1 MKRIAPLALALL
13 LAAGALL
20 AGCAA
25 GPQARKALYDLG
37 PLPAQQGVALPAL
50 PPVAVADM
58 QVPAWLD
65 STRFYY
71 RLHYA
76 NGQQPHAYAQAR
88 WTMTPAQLLQQ
99 RLKARIAQHGG
110 IALAAS
116 HGALNV
122 PVLRIEADDFTH
134 SFASPDQSSGHVALR
149 ASVFR
154 GRALLA
160 HRNFQRQVPAPSADA
175 EGGAQALADASD
187 AAIADMI
194 AWLGTLNLK

>member
-1 MKRIAPLALALL
+1 MKRIVPLALALL

-20 AGCAA
+20 AGCATGRSA
-25 GPQARKALYDLG
+25 SAALYDLG
-37 PLPAQQGVALPAL
+37 PLPAQQSDALPAL
-50 PPVAVADM
+50 PPIAIADV

-65 STRFYY
+65 STLFYY

-76 NGQQPHAYAQAR
+76 NERQPRAYAQAR

-110 IALAAS
+110 VALAAS

-122 PVLRIEADDFTH
+122 PILRIEADDFAH
-134 SFASPDQSSGHVALR
+134 HFATPQQSSGHVALR

-154 GRALLA
+154 GRTLLA
-160 HRNFQRQVPAPSADA
+160 HRNFRRQVPAPSADA
-175 EGGAQALADASD
+175 EGGAQALASASD